1 MPCLDCSAHDHSVR
15 VLLQALTKVCGICYC
30 PIDCIDNRRCDR
42 GRNDFDRRLCNDE
55 EAHAECDAANYEVTD
70 MVNSLGRNADLL
82 LSGLIVEGALESE
95 LASFLR
101 TKLSYALELDKP
113 VGGTVCAII

>member
-1 MPCLDCSAHDHSVR
+1 
-15 VLLQALTKVCGICYC
+15 LQALVRVCSICYC

-42 GRNDFDRRLCNDE
+42 GRSDFDRRLCNDE
-55 EAHAECDAANYEVTD
+55 EAHAECDAANAEVTD

-82 LSGLIVEGALESE
+82 LSGLIVEGALKSE

-113 VGGTVCAII
+113 VGGQLYQ

>member
-1 MPCLDCSAHDHSVR
+1 LVR
-15 VLLQALTKVCGICYC
+15 VCSICYC

-42 GRNDFDRRLCNDE
+42 GRSDFDRRLCNDE
-55 EAHAECDAANYEVTD
+55 EAHAECDAANAEVTD

-82 LSGLIVEGALESE
+82 LSGLIVEGALKSE

-113 VGGTVCAII
+113 VGGQLYQ